1 MKLKEIERTAVQAWS
16 PANNHPIYLATGTS
30 AQQLDASFS
39 TNATLEIF
47 EVDFR
52 DPSLDM
58 KQKGTLPASNRFH
71 KLIWGS
77 FGNGSPESSGVIIG
91 GGDNGVLTMYSV
103 HHILTSK
110 REPVIGQT
118 EKHSGPVRALDFNPF
133 QSNLLASGANDSEIF
148 IWDLNNFSVPMTP
161 GTKSQPHE
169 DISVVAWNRQVQHI
183 LSSAHPSGKAVVWDL
198 RKNEPIIKVSDHSNR
213 MHCSGMAWHPEVA
226 TQLVLSS
233 EDDRLPVIQIW
244 DLRFATSPLS
254 QLEGHTRGVLSVSWC
269 QADPELLLSSAKDNR
284 ILCWNPSMGEVV
296 YDLPIRSQ
304 WCFDVQWCPRNPSVF
319 SAANFDGWINIYS
332 VMGGNLEAQQKTQA
346 EKISSCFN
354 NLDRFGTGQ
363 SLPPLQVPEQ
373 VTQTTLIPPLK
384 KPPKWIRRPVGV
396 SFAFGGKLITF
407 GLTKASGQ
415 QMQQTYPHQV
425 FISQV
430 TTETEFLLRSKELQ
444 MALQSGN
451 LLDYCQGKIQTAK
464 LPFDENVWNFLK
476 VNLEQDSRTKLLKL
490 LGYSRED
497 LQEKIASCLS
507 NGIPDKQ
514 PLSEAGDTDAA
525 QPDQLL
531 MKPSNDVA
539 AVSSCSAFFD
549 NLIPQNMST
558 LEIPVTEDTDGLIS
572 QALLLGNFEGAVE
585 LCMQAE
591 RFADAIILAIAG
603 GESLL
608 KETQRR
614 YFAKRKTNLSLLL
627 SSIVQQNWQD
637 IVCTCDLHSW
647 KEALAILLTYSKHE
661 DYSQLC
667 DMLGAR
673 LELEGDGALSNDAC
687 LCYISSG
694 NVERLVEC
702 WVKNHETSS
711 PLALQDLLEKVMV
724 LSRSIEMLRG
734 TAAPAPGPVLAER
747 ITQYASLL
755 ASQGCLAA
763 AMNYLPSSSKELLIE
778 QLRDRLFHAQ
788 GETVGDQQPPPFPYT
803 RVNVGVIKH
812 TSPAAKSGST
822 FEGAAHKTSPR
833 HLEKP
838 HYQSSFAPS
847 APSQSSVPSLF
858 TPQPV
863 PAMSVTPHHIAASQT
878 STGPQTIVY
887 PRGHPYPQH
896 NLGLN
901 PGAVSGPAVSQ
912 SQPFGPVGVR
922 PVGSAPF
929 PSQPPLLGQSMPMAP
944 PAIPPPRSALF
955 TPASVP
961 SAQLPAACPLPVASQ
976 SPLDFSSAPFNCP
989 MNIGYPQGGPG
1000 APSAKPL
1007 PAAIPPPPT
1016 GFFPWLDPHVD
1027 HAAQESW
1034 GDPSPGR
1041 GGLQKKKLPEKFT
1054 PPAPITAPVMGLP
1067 AEPQGIHP
1075 QLSRLQEFGQ
1085 SPPGAPKEG
1094 SLQYPQL
1101 PVESVEKKEL
1111 PPEHQALKAT
1121 FEGLVQRC
1129 SAVATDPKTRRKLED
1144 ALQRLECLYEKL
1156 REQALSPT
1164 ILMGLHEI
1172 AQCIETKNYPQG
1184 LLVHTQLVSSSS
1196 FSEVSGFMPILKVLM
1211 TIAGK
1216 LNV

>member
-39 TNATLEIF
+39 TNANLEIF

-58 KQKGTLPASNRFH
+58 KQKGALPASNRFH
-71 KLIWGS
+71 KLMWGN
-77 FGNGSPESSGVIIG
+77 FGNGSAEPSGVLVG

-103 HHILTSK
+103 QRILTSK
-110 REPVIGQT
+110 GDPVIGQT

-169 DISVVAWNRQVQHI
+169 DISVVSWNRQVQHI

-254 QLEGHTRGVLSVSWC
+254 QLEGHTRGVLAVSWC

-296 YDLPIRSQ
+296 YELPIRSQ

-319 SAANFDGWINIYS
+319 SAATFDGWINVYS
-332 VMGGNLEAQQKTQA
+332 VMGGNLEAQQRTQA
-346 EKISSCFN
+346 DKISSSFN
-354 NLDRFGTGQ
+354 NLDPFGTGQ

-407 GLTKASGQ
+407 GHTKAPGQ

-464 LPFDENVWNFLK
+464 LPVDENLWNFLK

-490 LGYSRED
+490 LGY
-497 LQEKIASCLS
+497 
-507 NGIPDKQ
+507 N
-514 PLSEAGDTDAA
+514 
-525 QPDQLL
+525 
-531 MKPSNDVA
+531 
-539 AVSSCSAFFD
+539 
-549 NLIPQNMST
+549 
-558 LEIPVTEDTDGLIS
+558 TDGLIS

-585 LCMQAE
+585 LCMRAE

-603 GESLL
+603 GDKLL
-608 KETQRR
+608 KETQKR
-614 YFAKRKTNLSLLL
+614 YFAKQKTNLS
-627 SSIVQQNWQD
+627 VQNWQD
-637 IVCTCDLHSW
+637 IVCMCDLQSW

-661 DYSQLC
+661 DYTQLC

-673 LELEGDGALSNDAC
+673 LESEGDAALSNDAC

-711 PLALQDLLEKVMV
+711 PLALQDLIEKVMV

-734 TAAPAPGPVLAER
+734 IAGPAPGPVLAER
-747 ITQYASLL
+747 ITQYANLL

-763 AMNYLPSSSKELLIE
+763 AMNYLPSSSKEVSE
-778 QLRDRLFHAQ
+778 QQAV
-788 GETVGDQQPPPFPYT
+788 VG
-803 RVNVGVIKH
+803 K
-812 TSPAAKSGST
+812 
-822 FEGAAHKTSPR
+822 
-833 HLEKP
+833 
-838 HYQSSFAPS
+838 
-847 APSQSSVPSLF
+847 SSVVGEVVLGMRECWGFLAHETSDADTLSLL
-858 TPQPV
+858 
-863 PAMSVTPHHIAASQT
+863 SV
-878 STGPQTIVY
+878 
-887 PRGHPYPQH
+887 
-896 NLGLN
+896 
-901 PGAVSGPAVSQ
+901 AVSQ

-922 PVGSAPF
+922 PVGPAPF
-929 PSQPPLLGQSMPMAP
+929 SNQPSLPGQSMPMTSP
-944 PAIPPPRSALF
+944 GVPPPRPAF
-955 TPASVP
+955 FAPASVP
-961 SAQLPAACPLPVASQ
+961 SSQLPAACPLPVASQ

-989 MNIGYPQGGPG
+989 MNMGYPQGGPG
-1000 APSAKPL
+1000 APSTKPL

-1016 GFFPWLDPHVD
+1016 GKYCLPVWLVCPGQAQVGFTVHNGHGSSEVWSVSIKAGCSTEANLTGTEGESTCSSLSCSFCINSAGFF
-1027 HAAQESW
+1027 SC
-1034 GDPSPGR
+1034 
-1041 GGLQKKKLPEKFT
+1041 
-1054 PPAPITAPVMGLP
+1054 
-1067 AEPQGIHP
+1067 
-1075 QLSRLQEFGQ
+1075 
-1085 SPPGAPKEG
+1085 
-1094 SLQYPQL
+1094 QYHQL
-1101 PVESVEKKEL
+1101 PGESIEKKEL
-1111 PPEHQALKAT
+1111 PPEHQALKTT

-1156 REQALSPT
+1156 REQALSPA

-1172 AQCIETKNYPQG
+1172 ARCIEAKNYPQG
-1184 LLVHTQLVSSSS
+1184 LLVHTQVVSSSS

>member
-71 KLIWGS
+71 KLIWGN

-103 HHILTSK
+103 HRILASK
-110 REPVIGQT
+110 SEPVIGQT

-161 GTKSQPHE
+161 GAKSQPHE
-169 DISVVAWNRQVQHI
+169 DISVVSWNRQVQHI

-254 QLEGHTRGVLSVSWC
+254 QLERHTRGVLSVSWC

-296 YDLPIRSQ
+296 YELPIRSQ

-319 SAANFDGWINIYS
+319 SAATFDGWINIYS

-346 EKISSCFN
+346 DKISSSFN
-354 NLDRFGTGQ
+354 NLDPFGTGQ
-363 SLPPLQVPEQ
+363 ILPPLQVPEQ
-373 VTQTTLIPPLK
+373 VAQTTLIPPLK

-396 SFAFGGKLITF
+396 SFAFGGKLISF
-407 GLTKASGQ
+407 GLTKAPGQ

-430 TTETEFLLRSKELQ
+430 TTETEFLLRSRELQ

-464 LPFDENVWNFLK
+464 LPFDENLWNFLK
-476 VNLEQDSRTKLLKL
+476 VNLEQESRTKLLKL
-490 LGYSRED
+490 LGYSKED
-497 LQEKIASCLS
+497 LQKKIASCLS

-514 PLSEAGDTDAA
+514 PLPEADETNAA
-525 QPDQLL
+525 QTDQLL
-531 MKPSNDVA
+531 INSSDDVA
-539 AVSSCSAFFD
+539 AVSSSSAFFD

-558 LEIPVTEDTDGLIS
+558 MEIPVTEDTDGLIS
-572 QALLLGNFEGAVE
+572 QALLLGNFESAVE
-585 LCMQAE
+585 LCMRAE

-603 GESLL
+603 GENLL
-608 KETQRR
+608 KETQKR
-614 YFAKRKTNLSLLL
+614 YFAKRKTKLSLLL

-637 IVCTCDLHSW
+637 IVCTCDLQSW

-661 DYSQLC
+661 DYTQLC
-667 DMLGAR
+667 DVLGAR
-673 LELEGDGALSNDAC
+673 LESEGDAALSNDAC

-711 PLALQDLLEKVMV
+711 PLALQDLIEKVMV

-734 TAAPAPGPVLAER
+734 TAGPAPGPVLAER

-763 AMNYLPSSSKELLIE
+763 AMNYLPSGSKELLIE

-788 GETVGDQQPPPFPYT
+788 GENVGDQQPPPFPYT
-803 RVNVGVIKH
+803 RVNH
-812 TSPAAKSGST
+812 N
-822 FEGAAHKTSPR
+822 
-833 HLEKP
+833 
-838 HYQSSFAPS
+838 YQSSFAPS
-847 APSQSSVPSLF
+847 APSQPSVPSLF
-858 TPQPV
+858 MPQPV
-863 PAMSVTPHHIAASQT
+863 PAMSVTPHHVTPPQA
-878 STGPQTIVY
+878 STGPQTSVY
-887 PRGHPYPQH
+887 SRGPPYPQY
-896 NLGLN
+896 NLGLV
-901 PGAVSGPAVSQ
+901 PATVSGPAVSQ
-912 SQPFGPVGVR
+912 SQPFGPAGVR
-922 PVGSAPF
+922 PVGPAPF
-929 PSQPPLLGQSMPMAP
+929 PSQPSLPGQSMPMTSP
-944 PAIPPPRSALF
+944 GVPPPGPALF

-961 SAQLPAACPLPVASQ
+961 SSQLPAACPLPVASQ
-976 SPLDFSSAPFNCP
+976 SPLGFSSAPFNSP
-989 MNIGYPQGGPG
+989 MNMGYPQGGPG
-1000 APSAKPL
+1000 APSTKPL
-1007 PAAIPPPPT
+1007 PAASIPPPPT
-1016 GFFPWLDPHVD
+1016 GFFPWLDPHMD

-1034 GDPSPGR
+1034 TDPSAVR
-1041 GGLQKKKLPEKFT
+1041 GPQKKKLPDKFT
-1054 PPAPITAPVMGLP
+1054 PPAPITAPVMSLP

-1075 QLSRLQEFGQ
+1075 QLSRLQESGQ

-1094 SLQYPQL
+1094 SLQYHQL
-1101 PVESVEKKEL
+1101 PVERVERKEV
-1111 PPEHQALKAT
+1111 PPEHQALKTT

-1172 AQCIETKNYPQG
+1172 ARCIEARNYQQG
-1184 LLVHTQLVSSSS
+1184 LLVHTQVVSSSS